1 MSEPE
6 LQHLDRGS
14 PGYPAPLAAFLGDSS
29 PKRLTLRG
37 DRSLLDR
44 PLLALFCSARLP
56 GAVILEAYDAAKR
69 LGDADHP
76 LIGGFQSPME
86 RECLEVLVRRGQPV
100 IVCPARGIDRMRIP
114 RDWRDAFAGGRLLIL
129 SRFGAS
135 RRRADT
141 AQADKRNEMVAAL
154 ASRLLVLHARP
165 ASRTLALARRAAG
178 WGKPLFTIDDPAN
191 EELLRLGA
199 TPVTGRSAR
208 EL

>member
-14 PGYPAPLAAFLGDSS
+14 PGYPAPLGTFLGDSS

>member
-1 MSEPE
+1 MSEAG
-6 LQHLDRGS
+6 LQHIARGS
-14 PGYPAPLAAFLGDSS
+14 PGYPAELDTLLGESA
-29 PKRLTLRG
+29 PQRLTARG
-37 DRSLLDR
+37 ERSLLER

-86 RECLEVLVRRGQPV
+86 RECLEVLVRRGQPT
-100 IVCPARGIDRMRIP
+100 IVCPARGIDTMRIP
-114 RDWRDAFAGGRLLIL
+114 REWRDALSGGRLLIL
-129 SRFGAS
+129 SRFGAG
-135 RRRADT
+135 RRRADRT
-141 AQADKRNEMVAAL
+141 QADKRNEMVAAL
-154 ASRLLVLHARP
+154 AGRLLVLHARP

-178 WGKPLFTIDDPAN
+178 WGKPLFTIEDPAN